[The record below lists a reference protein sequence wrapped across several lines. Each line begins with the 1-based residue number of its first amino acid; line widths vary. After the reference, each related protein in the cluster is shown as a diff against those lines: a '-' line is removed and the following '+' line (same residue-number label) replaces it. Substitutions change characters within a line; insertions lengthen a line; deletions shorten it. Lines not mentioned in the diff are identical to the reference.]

1 MKFLIIGLGLALF
14 AVNAQA
20 KSLDA
25 YCMISIQEKVKKEI
39 VKIDKLIEFKCDN
52 YGADATVESPSKRF
66 LVTAFSEESCTPQL
80 LILDRKLKTLSTT
93 ILMENEEAD
102 EDGFET
108 FRNRVIHSGIVLGVK
123 SADEVFTD
131 KSQKDSISIRCSSSK
146 ELVEN
151 KK

>member
-1 MKFLIIGLGLALF
+1 MKLLIIGLGLALC

-66 LVTAFSEESCTPQL
+66 MVTAFWKNPAL
-80 LILDRKLKTLSTT
+80 L
-93 ILMENEEAD
+93 N
-102 EDGFET
+102 
-108 FRNRVIHSGIVLGVK
+108 
-123 SADEVFTD
+123 
-131 KSQKDSISIRCSSSK
+131 CSSRSQI
-146 ELVEN
+146 EN
-151 KK
+151 TFYDDSDGKRRSR